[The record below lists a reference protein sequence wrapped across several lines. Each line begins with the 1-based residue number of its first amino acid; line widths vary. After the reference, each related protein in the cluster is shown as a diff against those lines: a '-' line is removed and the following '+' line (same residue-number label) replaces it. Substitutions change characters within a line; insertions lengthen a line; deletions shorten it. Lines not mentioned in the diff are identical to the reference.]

1 MTHLL
6 SRRTVSGQPRS
17 GQPRSGQ
24 PGSGQ
29 PTSGRIVRGPIVSGR
44 IVAATAHRVLA
55 QLRGDRRT
63 VALLLVVPS
72 LLLVLTNQMF
82 DSRPAFDRVALTL
95 LGIFP
100 FTTMFLVT
108 SVSMLRE
115 RTSGTLERLLT
126 TPMAKLDLLL
136 GYGVAFAV
144 AATAQAAVTCG
155 TAYWLLGLYTPG
167 SPWLVAA
174 TAILGAVLGMALGLL
189 SSAFATTEFQA
200 VQFMPAI
207 VMPQILLGGLFVPR
221 EEMAGWLQT
230 ISNVLPLTYS
240 IDALAEVGRTSL
252 LTETLLRDL
261 GAMAGAT
268 VAALVLGAFTLRRRS
283 GTLRP
288 ATRRALLIV
297 PLVAVTVAGG
307 WTAHHLLDSQAYITT
322 DDARIDGD
330 AIVLR
335 APATGTLV
343 DWNAGQGRIVHR
355 DEPVGGIEING
366 GFGRP
371 THVIRAP
378 ADGTVVVDSALEGNL
393 VTAGTQLALAYDL
406 SAVRVTARIDETAI
420 GDVRVG
426 QAVDIDVDAY
436 PDVTF
441 AGAVQE
447 IHAASAR
454 QPSAEEATGH
464 FRPTTQVVQV
474 DIAILDRGDRTLIP
488 GMSVTVR
495 IRRDR

>member
-1 MTHLL
+1 M
-6 SRRTVSGQPRS
+6 SA
-17 GQPRSGQ
+17 
-24 PGSGQ
+24 
-29 PTSGRIVRGPIVSGR
+29 R
-44 IVAATAHRVLA
+44 IVAATARRVLA

-82 DSRPAFDRVALTL
+82 DSRPAFDRVALSL

-136 GYGVAFAV
+136 GYGIAFAV

-155 TAYWLLGLYTPG
+155 TAYGLLGLYTPG

-207 VMPQILLGGLFVPR
+207 VMPQVLLGGLFVPR
-221 EEMAGWLQT
+221 EDMADWLQT
-230 ISNVLPLTYS
+230 ISDALPLTYS
-240 IDALAEVGRTSL
+240 IDALSEVGRTSL
-252 LTETLLRDL
+252 LTDTLLRDL
-261 GAMAGAT
+261 GVMIGAT

-283 GTLRP
+283 GTLGP
-288 ATRRALLIV
+288 AART
-297 PLVAVTVAGG
+297 AV
-307 WTAHHLLDSQAYITT
+307 L
-322 DDARIDGD
+322 
-330 AIVLR
+330 
-335 APATGTLV
+335 
-343 DWNAGQGRIVHR
+343 
-355 DEPVGGIEING
+355 
-366 GFGRP
+366 
-371 THVIRAP
+371 
-378 ADGTVVVDSALEGNL
+378 ADGTVVVDSGFEGNL
-393 VTAGTQLALAYDL
+393 VTAGAELAVAYDL

-420 GDVRVG
+420 GDVHVG
-426 QAVDIDVDAY
+426 QPVDIHVDAY

-441 AGAVQE
+441 AGN
-447 IHAASAR
+447 S
-454 QPSAEEATGH
+454 
-464 FRPTTQVVQV
+464 
-474 DIAILDRGDRTLIP
+474 TLIP

-495 IRRDR
+495 IRWDG

>member
-1 MTHLL
+1 MPL
-6 SRRTVSGQPRS
+6 VSA
-17 GQPRSGQ
+17 
-24 PGSGQ
+24 
-29 PTSGRIVRGPIVSGR
+29 R
-44 IVAATAHRVLA
+44 IVAATARRVLA

-82 DSRPAFDRVALTL
+82 DSRPAFDRVALSL

-155 TAYWLLGLYTPG
+155 TAYGLLGLYTPG

-230 ISNVLPLTYS
+230 ISDALPLTYS
-240 IDALAEVGRTSL
+240 IDALSEVGRTSL
-252 LTETLLRDL
+252 LTDTLLRDL
-261 GAMAGAT
+261 GVMIGAT

-283 GTLRP
+283 GTPGP
-288 ATRRALLIV
+288 AARTALLVV
-297 PLVAVTVAGG
+297 PLVAVAIGG
-307 WTAHHLLDSQAYITT
+307 VWTAQHLLGDRAYVTT

-330 AIVLR
+330 PITVR

-343 DWNAGQGRIVHR
+343 AWSAGQGSVLH
-355 DEPVGGIEING
+355 ENQPVGRIEIAD
-366 GFGRP
+366 GFRRP
-371 THVIRAP
+371 TQIIRAP
-378 ADGTVVVDSALEGNL
+378 ADGTVVVDSGFEGNL
-393 VTAGTQLALAYDL
+393 VTAGAELAVAYDL

-420 GDVRVG
+420 GDVHVG
-426 QAVDIDVDAY
+426 QPVDIDVDAY

-441 AGAVQE
+441 AGTVQE
-447 IHAASAR
+447 IRAAAAR
-454 QPSAEEATGH
+454 QPSAEESTGH
-464 FRPTTQVVQV
+464 FRPTTQVVPV
-474 DIAILDRGDRTLIP
+474 DIAILDGQDSTLIP